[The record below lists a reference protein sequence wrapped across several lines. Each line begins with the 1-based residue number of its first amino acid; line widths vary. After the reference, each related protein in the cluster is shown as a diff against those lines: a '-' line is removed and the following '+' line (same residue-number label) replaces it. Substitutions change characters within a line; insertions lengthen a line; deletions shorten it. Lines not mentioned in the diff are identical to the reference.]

1 MNSDLKEE
9 GSSSS
14 ESSSP
19 VKEAEPTKPL
29 VEKQQ
34 NGRKTPDNG
43 LNTSDSSVNVSNNL
57 VDLKSEFNFIKN
69 KIIQIESE
77 TRDILRLVKI
87 FPIYFEGIFST
98 NFLFSISKTAI
109 KKINQESKISS

>member
-1 MNSDLKEE
+1 MCYLGAVNSGLKEE

-19 VKEAEPTKPL
+19 VKETEPTKPL
-29 VEKQQ
+29 AESQQ
-34 NGRKTPDNG
+34 NGRKSLDND
-43 LNTSDSSVNVSNNL
+43 LNASDSSVNVSNNL

-77 TRDILRLVKI
+77 TRDILRLVPK
-87 FPIYFEGIFST
+87 
-98 NFLFSISKTAI
+98 
-109 KKINQESKISS
+109 